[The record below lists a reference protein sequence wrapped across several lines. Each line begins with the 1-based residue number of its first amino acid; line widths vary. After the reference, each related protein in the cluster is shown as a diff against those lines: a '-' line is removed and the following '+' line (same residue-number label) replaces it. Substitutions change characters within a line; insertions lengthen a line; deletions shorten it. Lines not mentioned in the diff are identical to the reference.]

1 MSKSVRAPV
10 DQHNSGPFS
19 IFCRLFAYL
28 WALILLYPILYLVSL
43 SLRRNSELT
52 NPSIGL
58 VPHHFDWSNYHQA
71 FQLFSTFVV
80 SIPTLMTNSAIVT
93 GSAIVG
99 TMVVA
104 ILASYAFATMEFR
117 GRRIIFYTVLLGL
130 VVPIPV
136 MLIPEFITVQKYG
149 LIGSRLSLILPY
161 IAFGLPLPILILTAF
176 FKQLPH
182 ELFEAA
188 RIDGASRLR
197 VLIDH
202 VLPLARPAL
211 STCVIFLAL
220 LFWNE
225 FALALV
231 IIQNPALTTVPLG
244 LASVEGKG
252 GSPWQLIAAAML
264 ITSIPV
270 IVLFTAFQ
278 RQFIEG
284 LVRGSVKG

>member
-1 MSKSVRAPV
+1 LSKTERAPA
-10 DQHNSGPFS
+10 DRHGLSPFAML
-19 IFCRLFAYL
+19 CRVFAYL
-28 WALILLYPILYLVSL
+28 WALILIYPILYLVSM
-43 SLRRNSELT
+43 SLRRGSELT
-52 NPSIGL
+52 NPAIGL
-58 VPHHFDWSNYHQA
+58 IPHHFDWGNYHQA

-80 SIPTLMTNSAIVT
+80 SIPTLMMNSAIVT

-99 TMVVA
+99 TMVAA
-104 ILASYAFATMEFR
+104 ILASYAFATMEFKGKR
-117 GRRIIFYTVLLGL
+117 LIFYAILLGL

-136 MLIPEFITVQKYG
+136 MLIPEFITIQKYG

-176 FKQLPH
+176 FRELPR

-197 VLIDH
+197 VLVDH

-211 STCVIFLAL
+211 ATCVIFLAL

-225 FALALV
+225 FALALTV
-231 IIQNPALTTVPLG
+231 IQNPALTTVPLG

-252 GSPWQLIAAAML
+252 SSPWQLIAAAML
-264 ITSIPV
+264 ITSVPV

-284 LVRGSVKG
+284 LVHGSVKG